1 MADTQN
7 SPANQPLPGSER
19 EAAEAFLGLLD
30 PQEETIEQPEES
42 SPTEDVDES
51 TEETQDEPLE
61 EEEGELEDESEDEEE
76 EEPESEEEQ
85 EETEEVYSVKV
96 DGEEMEVSLDELI
109 KGYSRQSDYTRK
121 TQELASERNSMAAQ
135 QQQWANEIAEAQA
148 ERQQYISALGQMIT
162 NQMAGLEQFTKVDW
176 ERLREEDPIAF
187 VQKKEDF
194 RDAQE
199 RVRQAQAEQHIAQE
213 KQQQELAR
221 VKKLAM
227 QEEYTRLVER
237 VPEWAETESRNKMAA
252 ELNSYALEQG
262 FSSEE
267 VAGLIDHR
275 SLIVLM
281 KARKYDELQKTDVKK
296 VKKKPKVVKSGQGGN
311 KKQEAKTTK
320 RIASIKRLK
329 ETGRVEDA
337 TSLLEDFVDI

>member
-1 MADTQN
+1 MADTQP
-7 SPANQPLPGSER
+7 SPATQPLPGSEQ

-42 SPTEDVDES
+42 TPTEDVDES

-135 QQQWANEIAEAQA
+135 QEQWANEIAETQA

-176 ERLREEDPIAF
+176 EKLREEDPITF
-187 VQKKEDF
+187 VQKK
-194 RDAQE
+194 
-199 RVRQAQAEQHIAQE
+199 
-213 KQQQELAR
+213 
-221 VKKLAM
+221 
-227 QEEYTRLVER
+227 
-237 VPEWAETESRNKMAA
+237 
-252 ELNSYALEQG
+252 
-262 FSSEE
+262 
-267 VAGLIDHR
+267 
-275 SLIVLM
+275 
-281 KARKYDELQKTDVKK
+281 
-296 VKKKPKVVKSGQGGN
+296 
-311 KKQEAKTTK
+311 
-320 RIASIKRLK
+320 
-329 ETGRVEDA
+329 
-337 TSLLEDFVDI
+337 